1 MNSNVSITED
11 VEVNSRESRIEL
23 RELRFDGTLWSSLST
38 VRFDPQQGYINL
50 TAQDVVARFTLNK
63 ALFEAYADGFRVTIS
78 FPNPENASLTLIQG
92 RDYV

>member
-23 RELRFDGTLWSSLST
+23 RELRFDGTLWSTLST
-38 VRFDPQQGYINL
+38 VHFDPQKGYINL

-78 FPNPENASLTLIQG
+78 FPSPEKVSLTLIQG